1 MRCRVVRRLLGDYV
15 DVRLVDARRRAVET
29 HLARCADC
37 RAEAA
42 AQRALLGAV
51 KRLPHA
57 VEPPENLWDN
67 VAARLGP
74 RSEASPAVPPPA
86 AAWGFESERAHRFG
100 LAAPVGAWGIR
111 PALAAALVLA
121 VGAAAW
127 LPLRAHQGWR
137 VRSTVGNPSISPE
150 VLATDHRSRIRL
162 AVGRIGE
169 VEVAPDSRVHL
180 LAATLREHRLALDR
194 GAIEARIS
202 APPRLFYVETPS
214 ATAVDLGCAYTL
226 AVDANGGSLL
236 HVTVG
241 WVELSW
247 LGSSSVV
254 PFNMS
259 AYTRPGFVPGTPFS
273 DRAADSLKVALIRFD
288 FEQGGAAAL
297 ATVLA
302 HATERD
308 AITLW
313 HLLARSDGTAR
324 ADVYR
329 KLALLAPPPAGVTEA
344 GVLRLDGKQL
354 QRWWDALPGSPGTPT
369 WFERLAA
376 RLAVWTGAL

>member
-1 MRCRVVRRLLGDYV
+1 MRCQAVRQLLGDYV
-15 DVRLVDARRRAVET
+15 EVRLVDARRHAVEA
-29 HLARCADC
+29 HLARCAAC

-51 KRLPHA
+51 KGLPRA
-57 VEPPENLWDN
+57 VEPPESVWGA
-67 VAARLGP
+67 VAARLGL
-74 RSEASPAVPPPA
+74 PAEREPEFPPPA
-86 AAWGFESERAHRFG
+86 AGWGFESARARRLG
-100 LAAPVGAWGIR
+100 LAAPAGAWGIR
-111 PALAAALVLA
+111 PALAAAFLLA

-137 VRSTVGNPSISPE
+137 VQDTVGNPTITPD
-150 VLATDHRSRIRL
+150 VLATDHTSRIRL

-169 VEVAPDSRVHL
+169 VEIAPDSRVHL
-180 LAATLREHRLALDR
+180 LEATSREHRLALDR
-194 GAIEARIS
+194 GAIAARIS
-202 APPRLFYVETPS
+202 APPRLFSVETPS

-226 AVDANGGSLL
+226 AVDASGGSLL

-247 LGSSSVV
+247 LGTSSVV

-273 DRAADSLKVALIRFD
+273 DRASDSLKAALLRFD
-288 FEQGGAAAL
+288 FQRGGAAAL

-302 HATERD
+302 YATERD

-313 HLLARSDGTAR
+313 HLLLRADGTGR

-329 KLALLAPPPAGVTEA
+329 TLARLASPPAGVTEA
-344 GVLRLDGKQL
+344 GVLRLDGRQL
-354 QRWWDALPGSPGTPT
+354 GRWWDALPGSPGTPT

-376 RLAVWTGAL
+376 RLAAWTGSL